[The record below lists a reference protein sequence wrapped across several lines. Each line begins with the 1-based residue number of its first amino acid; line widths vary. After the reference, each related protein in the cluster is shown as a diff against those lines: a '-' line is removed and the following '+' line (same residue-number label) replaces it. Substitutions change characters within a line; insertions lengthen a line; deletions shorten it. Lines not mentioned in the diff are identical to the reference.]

1 MRSTWIAASV
11 LSILALAGFAG
22 LSYWGQYRTLDQ
34 CRQELAE
41 ARNLAQQRSIDLGR
55 YQVQIDRLEAEKQEA
70 ARAQKGLEQEMRQAL
85 ESQSVAI
92 SDLQGK
98 LTVEILDH
106 ILFDSGEAELKPEG
120 EQILRRLAAVL
131 AQHPHRQ
138 VHVIGHTDNVPIYIS
153 YPSNWELSTARATA
167 AVRFLCEK
175 AGMDPRRLGA
185 VGYGEHHPIAD
196 NSTPEGR
203 ARNRRI
209 AVVIL
214 SEELA
219 GADTSPTA
227 RPVQLPERPA
237 ADALRPPV
245 PILTNVSAMST
256 NVSAPP
262 SSNGPAPSPSKPASA
277 ESAVPARPL
286 LPTATNPPVPHPAH
300 PEMLPAT
307 NGAPGL
313 TRPPPAAPAAAPTNA
328 APSPAASSAAPEPAD
343 ALPDPAPP
351 SDGPASETRPR
362 EPTNSL

>member
-1 MRSTWIAASV
+1 MRSTWIVASV
-11 LSILALAGFAG
+11 LSILALAGFG
-22 LSYWGQYRTLDQ
+22 SLSYWGQYRALDQ
-34 CRQELAE
+34 SRRELAE
-41 ARNLAQQRSIDLGR
+41 ARNLAQQRSSELGR
-55 YQVQIDRLEAEKQEA
+55 YQTQIDRLEAEKQEA
-70 ARAQKGLEQEMRQAL
+70 ARAQKSLEQEMRRAL

-106 ILFDSGEAELKPEG
+106 ILFDSGQAELKPEG
-120 EQILRRLAAVL
+120 EQVLRRLAAVL

-175 AGMDPRRLGA
+175 AGMDARRLGA
-185 VGYGEHHPIAD
+185 VGYGEHRPIAD

-209 AVVIL
+209 AIVIL

-227 RPVQLPERPA
+227 RPVPLPETPA
-237 ADALRPPV
+237 AGALRPPV
-245 PILTNVSAMST
+245 PVLTNVPPMST
-256 NVSAPP
+256 NLPAGPTNASALP
-262 SSNGPAPSPSKPASA
+262 SSNGPPPSPSKPASA
-277 ESAVPARPL
+277 EPAAQARLP

-307 NGAPGL
+307 NGTAGL
-313 TRPPPAAPAAAPTNA
+313 ARPALAPPAAPAAAPTNA
-328 APSPAASSAAPEPAD
+328 APSPASASD
-343 ALPDPAPP
+343 RP
-351 SDGPASETRPR
+351 SSEARPR
-362 EPTNSL
+362 GPTNSL